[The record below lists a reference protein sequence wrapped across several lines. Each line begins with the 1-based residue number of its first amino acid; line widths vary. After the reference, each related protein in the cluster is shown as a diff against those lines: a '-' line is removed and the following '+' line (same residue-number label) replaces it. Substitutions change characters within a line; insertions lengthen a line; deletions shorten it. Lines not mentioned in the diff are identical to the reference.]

1 MDYILDKLLQ
11 YMIALPAII
20 IGLTFH
26 EYAHGRAAYYLGDKT
41 AYYSGRLTINPL
53 PHLDPVGFLMLMF
66 FGIGWAKPV
75 PVNPYQFDKISRK
88 KGMLLVALAGPA
100 MNFIIA
106 AAAML
111 FIRLLGPM
119 MNPAMLQILM
129 PMITINLVLGIFNL
143 IPIPPLDGSKVLAGI
158 LPDSAY
164 SFMESVERYG
174 ALFLL
179 IFVLSDAANHI
190 IGPGVNMVYSFL
202 SRLIF

>member
-100 MNFIIA
+100 MNFLIA
-106 AAAML
+106 AAVML
-111 FIRLLGPM
+111 LIRLLGPM